1 MSHPF
6 ELSADALRALRKLRP
21 NEITQIRRALDVIK
35 NDPQHGDTNCELLSQ
50 NNKHL
55 FYRYRS
61 TVGFVFY
68 LIHKKKKQRWW

>member
-35 NDPQHGDTNCELLSQ
+35 NDPQNGDTNCELLSQ
-50 NNKHL
+50 NNS
-55 FYRYRS
+55 FC
-61 TVGFVFY
+61 
-68 LIHKKKKQRWW
+68 